1 MFLKQLILT
10 CLTIQFLTTKSGSN
24 DEMISLKSHLIFC
37 PFHASVIIFL
47 RLLVKQLK
55 QQSE

>member
-1 MFLKQLILT
+1 MFPKQLILT

-47 RLLVKQLK
+47 AVVGKTT
-55 QQSE
+55 